1 MSLLILERPGAL
13 QARRR
18 NCDAGHRWSPD
29 ALPARRDRRP
39 PTLQEHRP
47 MPTRPSRPRA
57 ALAALATM
65 LALAVPALVPAAAV
79 AAEVIVFG
87 GSGKLGAEVVRAL
100 GAAGHEVT
108 VFRRQGSDL
117 SRLQGLKYREA
128 IGDATSA
135 ADVQAALA
143 ARRYDVVVDA
153 LAKGRSDPADF
164 YTRTHRAIVA
174 AAKANGVRQVIL
186 HGSVGAGESRAIYP
200 ESRWPAMKDVLLA
213 KDAAERELI
222 ASGVPYTIIRNAVLR
237 DDAPGVSEKAA
248 LTDDQKRFGA
258 VTRSGLGRLTAE
270 CTLAPRCLGKTFHA
284 IDPQVAI
291 PGR

>member
-1 MSLLILERPGAL
+1 
-13 QARRR
+13 
-18 NCDAGHRWSPD
+18 
-29 ALPARRDRRP
+29 
-39 PTLQEHRP
+39 
-47 MPTRPSRPRA
+47 MPKRPSRPRA
-57 ALAALATM
+57 ALASLVVAAAAMLSPALA
-65 LALAVPALVPAAAV
+65 A

-128 IGDATSA
+128 IGDATRA

-153 LAKGRSDPADF
+153 LAKGRSEPAAF
-164 YTRTHRAIVA
+164 YTTTHRAIVA
-174 AAKANGVRQVIL
+174 AAKASGVKQVIL
-186 HGSVGAGESRAIYP
+186 HGSVGAGASRAIYP

-213 KDAAERELI
+213 KDTAERELV

-237 DDAPGVSEKAA
+237 DDAPGVQEKAA
-248 LTDDQKRFGA
+248 LTEDQKRFGA
-258 VTRSGLGRLTAE
+258 VTRTGLGRLTAE
-270 CTLAPRCLGKTFHA
+270 CTLKPECLGKVFHA
-284 IDPQVAI
+284 IDPQVAV
-291 PGR
+291 PR